1 VNILFLTDQ
10 PFIKAGNQVTY
21 QALRMFASN
30 NDKVFILRPKDLV
43 FDNNALYDP
52 SEIFKNNVFVFY
64 FVNFFESFSK
74 LFRKT
79 LKKEKLLINLPE
91 SNEIKSFEGTR
102 SNPFLSDL
110 RFFIQNLFIFNLG
123 KKIIEK
129 NNIDLIF
136 SLEVGVSSGAHRL
149 AKKYKL
155 PCVSKYMGSIVFPYL
170 ENNMHSHVK
179 TYLRAY
185 KEESILHF
193 MLNDGTRGDEIFEL
207 INADTSKLKFRID
220 PVDINKFEIAESKE
234 VAIKKMLDHRIKKN
248 DIIFLTLSNHNAQYK
263 RIDRII
269 RGFDACNLKNA
280 KLIICGNGL
289 FTPSYKEL
297 AKGNEDIIFLEKISH
312 EKIPLLFKGID
323 VYVNCNDQSN
333 LSHTTL
339 EAMAAGKLVL
349 TMNDESIKGIL
360 THGKNSLLI
369 GLDNIHHNIINLIN
383 LIHQDQDLIQS
394 LGEEAKNFALQNFMT
409 WDEKNLIEYKEII
422 EAMNEYEKR
431 K

>member
-1 VNILFLTDQ
+1 MNILFLTDQ

-21 QALRMFASN
+21 QALRMFASH
-30 NDKVFILRPKDLV
+30 NDKVLILRPKDLV
-43 FDNNALYDP
+43 FNNNALYDP
-52 SEIFKNNVFVFY
+52 SEVFKNNVFIY
-64 FVNFFESFSK
+64 EFVNNFESFSK

-79 LKKEKLLINLPE
+79 LKKEKPLINLPE
-91 SNEIKSFEGTR
+91 SNQIKGFEGTR

-110 RFFIQNLFIFNLG
+110 RFFIQNLFIFYLG
-123 KKIIEK
+123 KKIIKK

-136 SLEVGVSSGAHRL
+136 SLEIGVSSGAHRL

-170 ENNMHSHVK
+170 KNNMHSYVK
-179 TYLRAY
+179 TYVKAY
-185 KEESILHF
+185 KEASILHF
-193 MLNDGTRGDEIFEL
+193 MLNDGTRGDEIFDL
-207 INADTSKLKFRID
+207 IGADTSRLKFRID
-220 PVDINKFEIAESKE
+220 AVDINKFEVAESKE
-234 VAIKKMLDHRIKKN
+234 DAIRKLFDNKIEKKDV
-248 DIIFLTLSNHNAQYK
+248 IFLTLSNHNAQYK

-269 RGFDACNLKNA
+269 RGFHACNLKNA
-280 KLIICGNGL
+280 KLLICGNGL

-312 EKIPLLFKGID
+312 EKIPLLFKAID

-349 TMNDESIKGIL
+349 TMHDESIKGIL
-360 THGKNSLLI
+360 THEKNALLI
-369 GLDNIHHNIINLIN
+369 GLDNIHYNIINQIN
-383 LIHQDQDLIQS
+383 HIYQNQNLIQS
-394 LGEEAKNFALQNFMT
+394 LGEEAKNFAIENFMT
-409 WDEKNLIEYKEII
+409 WEEKNLIEYKEIMQ
-422 EAMNEYEKR
+422 AMKEYEKR